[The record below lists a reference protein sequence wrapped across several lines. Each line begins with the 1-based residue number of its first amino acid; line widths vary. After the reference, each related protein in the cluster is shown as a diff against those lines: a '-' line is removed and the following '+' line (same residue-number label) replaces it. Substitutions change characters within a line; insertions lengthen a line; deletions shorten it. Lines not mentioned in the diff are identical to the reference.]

1 MKTLK
6 ILTFVPATLVMSLVF
21 NQAVLA
27 QTPFIQINKQLPTD
41 PLVVNGTSEGK
52 VQSNCGNI
60 TTQPSQVLQVQE
72 SLPYLRLTVEGQGQP
87 TMLIDG
93 PGGRFCVLADNYS
106 ANKPELAGFW
116 QVGNY
121 LLYVGNLSP
130 GEHNYTLSIS
140 QQKK

>member
-6 ILTFVPATLVMSLVF
+6 LLTFVPATLLMSLLF
-21 NQAVLA
+21 NQPILA
-27 QTPFIQINKQLPTD
+27 QTPFIPINNQLPTD
-41 PLVVNGTSEGK
+41 PLVVNGTSGGT

-116 QVGNY
+116 QLGNY
-121 LLYVGNLSP
+121 LVYVGNLSP
-130 GEHNYTLSIS
+130 GQYNYTLSIS

>member
-6 ILTFVPATLVMSLVF
+6 LLTFVPTTLVMSLVL

-41 PLVVNGTSEGK
+41 PLVVNGISGGT

-60 TTQPSQVLQVQE
+60 TTQPTQVLQVQE

-116 QVGNY
+116 TIGNY
-121 LLYVGNLSP
+121 LVYIGNLSA
-130 GEHNYTLSIS
+130 GKYNYTLSIS

>member
-6 ILTFVPATLVMSLVF
+6 LLTFVPATLVMSLVF

-41 PLVVNGTSEGK
+41 PLVVNGISGGT

-60 TTQPSQVLQVQE
+60 TTQPTQVLQVQE

-116 QVGNY
+116 TIGNY
-121 LLYVGNLSP
+121 LVYIGNLSA
-130 GEHNYTLSIS
+130 GKYNYTLSIS